1 MEPVLAMAAHA
12 ALATEQVKS
21 SPQIAH
27 RRICEM
33 NEARNF
39 RQRPGEN

>member
-1 MEPVLAMAAHA
+1 MEPVLAMAALA
-12 ALATEQVKS
+12 ALATEQVKL

-33 NEARNF
+33 KEARNF